1 VEPNEALDPEQPV
14 RPSLAACFLA
24 FRGPSSHG
32 ILRMRSCVVQYLH
45 YAKDTHVDE
54 IRCRIKATCYVYSEG
69 GDDESIANED
79 DCAARD
85 PPGVWV

>member
-1 VEPNEALDPEQPV
+1 
-14 RPSLAACFLA
+14 
-24 FRGPSSHG
+24 
-32 ILRMRSCVVQYLH
+32 MRSCVVQYLH